1 MHANKVRPVVNRIL
15 TEQRDS
21 ASFPLE
27 RIPDFEVHKTQD
39 HSDQPTKPSAFRV
52 DIKGFLTDT
61 NAYDVDVADLRDSL
75 NAQVASA
82 VFCITKPF

>member
-1 MHANKVRPVVNRIL
+1 MHANKVRPFVKRIL
-15 TEQRDS
+15 SEQRDS

-39 HSDQPTKPSAFRV
+39 HSDHATKPSAFRV

-75 NAQVASA
+75 NAQVPRA

>member
-1 MHANKVRPVVNRIL
+1 
-15 TEQRDS
+15 
-21 ASFPLE
+21 
-27 RIPDFEVHKTQD
+27 
-39 HSDQPTKPSAFRV
+39 V

>member
-27 RIPDFEVHKTQD
+27 RVPDFEVHKTQD
-39 HSDQPTKPSAFRV
+39 NSDHPTKPSAFRV
-52 DIKGFLTDT
+52 DIKGFLQDP
-61 NAYDVDVADLRDSL
+61 NAYDVDTADLRDSL
-75 NAQVASA
+75 NAQVPSA
-82 VFCITKPF
+82 TFCITKPF

>member
-27 RIPDFEVHKTQD
+27 RVPEFEVHKTQD
-39 HSDQPTKPSAFRV
+39 NSDHPTKPSAFRV
-52 DIKGFLTDT
+52 DIKGFLTDP
-61 NAYDVDVADLRDSL
+61 NAYDVDTTDLRDSL
-75 NAQVASA
+75 NAQVPRAT
-82 VFCITKPF
+82 FCITKPF